1 MKASETTPPAAT
13 AEARIQALE
22 AACAHQDRMIAELS
36 DVVAAQWKRIDALT
50 REVLRLRDEAQ
61 ALSQL
66 VVPDKPPASL
76 TPALC
81 QGHRHCLW
89 RPPRPARR
97 RLTPPGASTFGQRSR
112 PHY

>member
-1 MKASETTPPAAT
+1 MTFAAPRARQGFMKASETTAPAAT

-66 VVPDKPPASL
+66 VVPDKPP
-76 TPALC
+76 
-81 QGHRHCLW
+81 
-89 RPPRPARR
+89 
-97 RLTPPGASTFGQRSR
+97 